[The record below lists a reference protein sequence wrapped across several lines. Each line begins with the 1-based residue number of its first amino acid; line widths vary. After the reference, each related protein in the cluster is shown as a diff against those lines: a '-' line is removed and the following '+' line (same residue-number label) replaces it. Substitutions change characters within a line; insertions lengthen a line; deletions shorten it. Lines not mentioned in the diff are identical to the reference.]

1 MIWSQILVVLLSV
14 ILGLFLIAGIALI
27 AMVVKVTIEIKS
39 VSRDT
44 RRAIDNIEQSVS
56 EITKT
61 AKVLT
66 TLQAVYRKFKPKS
79 NSKKERTRH
88 DK

>member
-14 ILGLFLIAGIALI
+14 ILGLFLIAGIVLI
-27 AMVVKVTIEIKS
+27 VMVVKVTVEIKS

-44 RRAIDNIEQSVS
+44 KRAIDNIEQSVD
-56 EITKT
+56 EFTKT
-61 AKVLT
+61 AKIATALT
-66 TLQAVYRKFKPKS
+66 GLYKTVRRKS
-79 NSKKERTRH
+79 NKKKRSSH